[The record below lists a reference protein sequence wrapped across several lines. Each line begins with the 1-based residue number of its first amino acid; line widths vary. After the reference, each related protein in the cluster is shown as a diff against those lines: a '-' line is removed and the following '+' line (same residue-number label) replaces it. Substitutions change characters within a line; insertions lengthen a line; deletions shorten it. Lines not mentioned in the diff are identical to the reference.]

1 MPGSDDLEL
10 VRRVQSGDLKAFE
23 TLYERYK
30 GPIYRTA
37 LAITRQQDAAE
48 EILQDCFLRAYTHLH
63 KVDDRAPFL
72 AWLHRI
78 AVNLSY
84 NWIAKRRPLLTSLE
98 EVIDQLVAGPLAS
111 PERAAEHGELQ
122 RIIQDSLDR
131 LPFGQRVVILLYY
144 LQDFSLNDIAYILDC
159 PVGTVKS
166 RLHYGR
172 ENLRSKLGADVRLPV
187 GVAYEFT

>member
-1 MPGSDDLEL
+1 VSDDIDL
-10 VRRVQSGDLKAFE
+10 VRRVQAGDLKAFE
-23 TLYERYK
+23 DLYDRYK
-30 GPIYRTA
+30 GPIFRTA
-37 LAITRQQDAAE
+37 LAITRQPDAAE

-63 KVDDRAPFL
+63 KVDDRAPFP

-84 NWIAKRRPLLTSLE
+84 NWIAKRRLWLTPLE
-98 EVIDQLVAGPLAS
+98 EVIDQLVAGPLSS
-111 PERAAEHGELQ
+111 PEHAAEQGEL
-122 RIIQDSLDR
+122 RHIIQDAIDG
-131 LPFGQRVVILLYY
+131 LPFAQRVVIILYY
-144 LQDFSLNDIAYILDC
+144 LQDFNLNDIAYILDC

-172 ENLRSKLGADVRLPV
+172 ENLRRRLEADARLPV

>member
-10 VRRVQSGDLKAFE
+10 VRRVQRGDLRAFE

-30 GPIYRTA
+30 GPIYRSV

-48 EILQDCFLRAYTHLH
+48 EILQDCFLRAYTHLY
-63 KVDDRAPFL
+63 KVDDRAPFI

-84 NWIAKRRPLLTSLE
+84 NWIAKRRPWITPLE
-98 EVIDQLVAGPLAS
+98 DVIDQLVAGPPSS
-111 PERAAEHGELQ
+111 PEQAAERGELQ
-122 RIIQDSLDR
+122 QIIQDAIGR
-131 LPFGQRVVILLYY
+131 LPLAQRVVIILYY
-144 LQDFSLNDIAYILDC
+144 LQDFSLADIAYILDC

-172 ENLRSKLGADVRLPV
+172 ENLRNKLGADTRLPA